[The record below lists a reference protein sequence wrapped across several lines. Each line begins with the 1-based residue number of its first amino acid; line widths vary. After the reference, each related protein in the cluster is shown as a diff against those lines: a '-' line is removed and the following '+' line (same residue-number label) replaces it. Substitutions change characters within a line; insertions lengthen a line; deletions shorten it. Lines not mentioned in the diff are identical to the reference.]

1 MPGGAYPSVEKS
13 RRRRLVPWV
22 IGFAIL
28 AALGA
33 GVSFA
38 MFANWSTLSD
48 KTPGEAEEIFAAR
61 LEGPARGPAYLVVDD
76 AGDVQVDRSLEAE
89 AQDLDVLVV
98 LAWDPEEGRL
108 LETRLPWWFVK
119 MKSTRHFNLG
129 TAVTF
134 VAKDWDH
141 LDLSVTED
149 DLEARGPGLVL
160 DVTREDGARLLLWS
174 E

>member
-1 MPGGAYPSVEKS
+1 MNEPK
-13 RRRRLVPWV
+13 RRRRWLPWLFGLGV
-22 IGFAIL
+22 L
-28 AALGA
+28 ALLGWGA
-33 GVSFA
+33 SVA
-38 MFANWSTLSD
+38 MLANWSDLRVA
-48 KTPGEAEEIFAAR
+48 PQAEAHEVFQAR
-61 LEGPARGPAYLVVDD
+61 LKGPASGLPYLTVD
-76 AGDVQVDRSLEAE
+76 AEGNVHVDRSLEIDPE
-89 AQDLDVLVV
+89 DLEVLVV
-98 LAWDPEEGRL
+98 LAWEPENERL

-141 LDLSVTED
+141 LNLSVTED

-160 DVTREDGARLLLWS
+160 DVTREDGARLLLWT